1 MTEKEKEPD
10 PNKDSSRVTITY
22 WAKKGL
28 SLRSMAAKCGME
40 FNRFY
45 EVMNQ
50 EERGIK
56 PLMLLYEVGRA
67 EYESTRLE
75 LRDQLLF
82 DPETSRGLKAKILRD
97 DLKEFEEHAPATRA
111 IRVQM
116 EGTKTVLDFG
126 TLSEAEQQEII
137 SRHSDDSINTDEI
150 DSSNVEKE

>member
-10 PNKDSSRVTITY
+10 PDKDSSRVTITY
-22 WAKKGL
+22 WAKRGM

-50 EERGIK
+50 EQKGIK

-97 DLKEFEEHAPATRA
+97 DLKEFEEHAPATKA
-111 IRVQM
+111 IKIQV
-116 EGTKTVLDFG
+116 EDAASVLTFEPYTK
-126 TLSEAEQQEII
+126 QQEEAIKAQ
-137 SRHSDDSINTDEI
+137 HAPDESATE
-150 DSSNVEKE
+150 D

>member
-22 WAKKGL
+22 WAKRGL

-111 IRVQM
+111 IKIQV
-116 EGTKTVLDFG
+116 EDAASVLTFEPYTKEQE
-126 TLSEAEQQEII
+126 EAIKAQ
-137 SRHSDDSINTDEI
+137 HNTDESAPE
-150 DSSNVEKE
+150 D

>member
-22 WAKKGL
+22 WAKRGL

-111 IRVQM
+111 IKIQV
-116 EGTKTVLDFG
+116 EDAASVLTFEPYTKEQE
-126 TLSEAEQQEII
+126 EAIKAQ
-137 SRHSDDSINTDEI
+137 HKTDESAPE
-150 DSSNVEKE
+150 D

>member
-1 MTEKEKEPD
+1 MTEKEQEPD
-10 PNKDSSRVTITY
+10 PNTAPARVTISY

-50 EERGIK
+50 EQRGIK

-97 DLKEFEEHAPATRA
+97 DLKEFEEHAPATKA
-111 IRVQM
+111 IKIQV
-116 EGTKTVLDFG
+116 EDAASVLTFEPYTKEQE
-126 TLSEAEQQEII
+126 EAIKAK
-137 SRHSDDSINTDEI
+137 HNTNEPTEED
-150 DSSNVEKE
+150 